1 MSDFLIGFLAILCA
15 VFVYCVLGLFIP
27 DLRLKKIIGKKINTI
42 VKFNNSQSMEQTQK
56 GFTPVGNFI
65 LLCTQTLG
73 LSIDDLCFVLG
84 CKETELG
91 IYLLGVKPF
100 SKKMFKAI
108 ESAYGISA
116 SFLEKAQNQQTK
128 QLINATKEVTK
139 VLKETFQEQKKE
151 KETKHE
157 NKREN

>member
-1 MSDFLIGFLAILCA
+1 
-15 VFVYCVLGLFIP
+15 
-27 DLRLKKIIGKKINTI
+27 
-42 VKFNNSQSMEQTQK
+42 MEQSQK

-73 LSIDDLCFVLG
+73 LSVDDLCFVLG

-91 IYLLGVKPF
+91 IYLFGVKPF

-139 VLKETFQEQKKE
+139 VLKETFQEQKKR
-151 KETKHE
+151 KGDKT
-157 NKREN
+157 